1 MIFGLCSKGL
11 IITAIILMA
20 LSLISG
26 IISNVYLVKNVTGL
40 KTGEIIV
47 WKLSDFEWLTE
58 ESHRKCKIYS
68 IIAYVLFIIAFI
80 LILI

>member
-11 IITAIILMA
+11 IITAIILMV
-20 LSLISG
+20 LSIISG
-26 IISNVYLVKNVTGL
+26 VTSNLYLMKNVTGL
-40 KTGEIIV
+40 KTSEMTV

-58 ESHRKCKIYS
+58 KSYRKCKMYS
-68 IIAYVLFIIAFI
+68 IIAYVLFLIAFI